1 MAGFDVSECWKP
13 PGPLDGSTA
22 TDSSMTSDTRKIPE
36 AEWLVHKEEIQFLYL
51 TENKSREEVMTAME
65 KSHGFRASKSQY
77 IRKFE
82 QWDFKKNSTD
92 AKWKF
97 IAQKTEKRTLEGKE
111 SDIYLDGKLVPRKK
125 VKKEISR
132 HTPPSWQAVP
142 IAGRSPTPPS
152 GIDIRTPP
160 RDRNPSVQ
168 YVHIPWFEF
177 ERLVEPQIKSLV
189 ALASGHRKMPSVCE
203 RPGQDPITH

>member
-1 MAGFDVSECWKP
+1 MAGFDVSECWKL

-22 TDSSMTSDTRKIPE
+22 TESSMTSDTRKIPE
-36 AEWLVHKEEIQFLYL
+36 AEWLVHKEEIHFLYL
-51 TENKSREEVMTAME
+51 TENKSREEVMTVME
-65 KSHGFRASKSQY
+65 KSHGFRARCADDRRLIIDLTGFANCCNSKAQY

-97 IAQKTEKRTLEGKE
+97 IAQKSQKRTLEGKE

-132 HTPPSWQAVP
+132 HTPPSWQVVA
-142 IAGRSPTPPS
+142 IAGMHPGDPS
-152 GIDIRTPP
+152 
-160 RDRNPSVQ
+160 
-168 YVHIPWFEF
+168 
-177 ERLVEPQIKSLV
+177 
-189 ALASGHRKMPSVCE
+189 
-203 RPGQDPITH
+203 